1 MGGDQF
7 MKKHNVTT
15 SIDIE
20 LYNIA
25 KKRKMSIREIVES
38 GIKQRLTL
46 RDQKSLLLKE
56 LELHNQ
62 AVDSIMKRLNDIEM
76 MEESVEEFNFEKVL
90 GIVENLMDKGRSVKY
105 SSIEYWSAELDL
117 LPEQLQKMILDEYP
131 DVKIDSP
138 SRDETVIDGL
148 IGD

>member
-1 MGGDQF
+1 